1 MAADVGSRLSPET
14 PDIASLVSAID
25 RGEIKVPQF
34 QRRFVWSDADALNL
48 LDSIASNYPIGSLL
62 LWKTNDKLAVDR
74 NIGEFQLPAT
84 DDLTPT
90 DYVLDGQQRLTVI
103 YSCLGAAPDSG
114 GFSAAYD
121 LVADTFVAAPGE
133 PRVHVFPLRLLYR
146 TTDLLN
152 FRTALQ
158 THPDAAALQERLDH
172 LVSVLTRYKV
182 PVVILK
188 DLTVEEVCPIFE
200 RINSSG
206 TRLSTYDLMVAATWS
221 TNFDLNEKVDEISL
235 TLAPK
240 NYDDI
245 SGDTVLKCLSAIHF
259 ESTKRED
266 MLKLRELDAGAMDA
280 LVERTKAALSK
291 AVDLLSTEF
300 GVYSLDFLPYEVHL
314 VALTFVYD
322 RAGSLS
328 HEQVSRARQWF
339 WRTAFTERYRGAS
352 EFFVSRDLE
361 AIKAFVLEGTE
372 GADQFG
378 AIPTEAVIGR
388 LTFRK
393 NNSRSRAFVLAMAK
407 RAPKN
412 ITNGA
417 TIDVAEALSAYNKKQ
432 FHHLYPQAF
441 LKRLDPQIERNYLL
455 NFAMLAASENNA
467 VSDANPNEYLPQC
480 ISNLGAQAGPV
491 FASNLLPDPTAFP
504 YDTATYDEFRTA
516 RAPLVGQLVNELCDG
531 LL

>member
-1 MAADVGSRLSPET
+1 MTADVGGRLSPET

-34 QRRFVWSDADALNL
+34 QRRFVWSEGDALDL
-48 LDSIASNYPIGSLL
+48 LDSIANNYPIGSLL

-74 NIGEFQLPAT
+74 NIGEFQLPET

-103 YSCLGAAPDSG
+103 YSCLGADPKAE
-114 GFSAAYD
+114 GFAASYN
-121 LVADTFVAAPGE
+121 LVDEEFVATPNEAH
-133 PRVHVFPLRLLYR
+133 VHMFPLRLIYR

-158 THPDAAALQERLDH
+158 THQDAASLQERLDH

-245 SGDTVLKCLSAIHF
+245 SGDTVLKCLSAIKF
-259 ESTKRED
+259 ASTKRED
-266 MLKLRELDAGAMDA
+266 MLKLRELDSGEMDELVAKTKDA
-280 LVERTKAALSK
+280 LLK

-314 VALTFVYD
+314 VALTFIFE
-322 RAGSLS
+322 RAKNLN
-328 HEQVSRARQWF
+328 HEQVARVREWF
-339 WRTAFTERYRGAS
+339 WRTAFNERYRGAS
-352 EFFVSRDLE
+352 EFFVSRDLAAIE
-361 AIKAFVLEGTE
+361 AYVVNGHED
-372 GADQFG
+372 ADQFG
-378 AIPTEAVIGR
+378 VAPSEATINR

-393 NNSRSRAFVLAMAK
+393 NNSRSRAFVLGMAK
-407 RAPKN
+407 LGPRN
-412 ITNGA
+412 VTNGA
-417 TIDVAEALSAYNKKQ
+417 VIDVADALSAYNKKQ
-432 FHHLYPQAF
+432 FHHVFPQAY
-441 LKRLDPQIERNYLL
+441 LKRLDPELERNFLL
-455 NFAMLAASENNA
+455 NFVMLAASENNDI
-467 VSDANPNEYLPQC
+467 SDADPTTYLPKC
-480 ISNLGAQAGPV
+480 IEALEERAEDV
-491 FASNLLPDPTAFP
+491 FTSNLLPKPREFDYA
-504 YDTATYDEFRTA
+504 AGTYDEFRTA
-516 RAPLVGQLVNELCDG
+516 RAPLVFALVSELCAG
-531 LL
+531 KR